1 MLSLYE
7 DEDSII
13 HNLSPNDTN
22 RSKGFLEKSWGKKAT
37 FLQGTISH
45 LEAQNWALIK
55 DHTYAHFGKV
65 KLLELEEEMPDGKDE
80 DLSYLHAHLII

>member
-1 MLSLYE
+1 MLLLYE

-22 RSKGFLEKSWGKKAT
+22 RSEGFLEKSWGKKAT
-37 FLQGTISH
+37 FLQGTIGC
-45 LEAQNWALIK
+45 LKAQNWALIK
-55 DHTYAHFGKV
+55 DHIYAHFRKV

-80 DLSYLHAHLII
+80 DSSYPHVYLII